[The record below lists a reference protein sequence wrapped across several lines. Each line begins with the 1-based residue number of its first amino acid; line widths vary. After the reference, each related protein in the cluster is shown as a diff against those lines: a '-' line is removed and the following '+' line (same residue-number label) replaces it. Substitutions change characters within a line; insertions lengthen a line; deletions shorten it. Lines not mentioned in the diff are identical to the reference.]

1 MAKKI
6 LSEYMDIACK
16 LVRGVFYRPRF
27 SPCGKL
33 LRVGRGVRILKKEGT
48 IAIGDKVQIY
58 RQVKLSCW
66 GAEEQRANL
75 TIGSGTAIGDRTEIH
90 CGKQVEIG
98 QNCNISWDCCIMDRD
113 YHKLD
118 SDEETFRPVKIGDR
132 CWIGCN
138 SIILKGVTLGEG
150 AVVAA
155 GSVVTKDVPP
165 RTLVGGNPARVLRE
179 NIEWKA

>member
-1 MAKKI
+1 MANRN

-33 LRVGRGVRILKKEGT
+33 LRVGRGVRVLKKAGT
-48 IAIGDKVQIY
+48 IAIGDKVQLH

-66 GAEEQRANL
+66 GAEGTAKL
-75 TIGSGTAIGDRTEIH
+75 TIGSGTAVGDRTEIH
-90 CGKQVEIG
+90 CGGQVEIG
-98 QNCNISWDCCIMDRD
+98 RDCNISWDCCIMDRD
-113 YHKLD
+113 YHKID
-118 SDEETFRPVKIGDR
+118 SDTEIIHPVKIGDR

-138 SIILKGVTLGEG
+138 SIIIKGVTLGEG

-155 GSVVTKDVPP
+155 GSVVTKDVPA
-165 RTLVGGNPARVLRE
+165 RTLVGGNPARVIRE

>member
-1 MAKKI
+1 
-6 LSEYMDIACK
+6 
-16 LVRGVFYRPRF
+16 
-27 SPCGKL
+27 
-33 LRVGRGVRILKKEGT
+33 
-48 IAIGDKVQIY
+48 
-58 RQVKLSCW
+58 
-66 GAEEQRANL
+66 
-75 TIGSGTAIGDRTEIH
+75 
-90 CGKQVEIG
+90 
-98 QNCNISWDCCIMDRD
+98 MDRD